1 MQEQSVST
9 KPKNIARHTT
19 SGGVRIYCIPIQ
31 SFPGHYTNVYLV
43 LADEKVV
50 LIDLGSGWGDSN
62 NELIK
67 GIEEVRRRFG
77 EKVTPGDIELLLFT
91 HGHIDHF
98 GSLSFFRTHSRARVG
113 IHELDARQIINLEET
128 ILVMARNVRL
138 FLDQVGISEST
149 RNGLMGLYKAG
160 KNFLCSET
168 VDFFLNEEEEP
179 IEGMFRIFHTP
190 GHCPGEVCIQVDDV
204 LFAGDHLLS
213 DITPH
218 QAPEAIARYT
228 GLGHYLASL
237 KKIKSAVGLSKAL
250 GGHQSVIEDPYGRIE
265 AIEAFHR
272 ERLDEV
278 LGICRERQT
287 IKEISSRLFH
297 KVSGYEVLLAL
308 EETAAH
314 VEYLYHRGRLAIDNL
329 EDFEKQINPVL
340 YYRTR

>member
-1 MQEQSVST
+1 MSSEKNKDIT
-9 KPKNIARHTT
+9 KHTT

-43 LADEKVV
+43 LTGDKVA
-50 LIDLGSGWGDSN
+50 LIDVGSGWGDSN

-77 EKVTPGDIELLLFT
+77 EKVTPGDVELLLFT

-128 ILVMARNVRL
+128 ILVIARNVRL

-149 RNGLMGLYKAG
+149 RNALMGMYTAG
-160 KNFLCSET
+160 KNFLSSET
-168 VDFFLNEEEEP
+168 VDFFLEEEEEP

-190 GHCPGEVCIQVDDV
+190 GHCPGEVCIRVDDV
-204 LFAGDHLLS
+204 LFAGDHILS

-237 KKIKSAVGLSKAL
+237 KKIKSTAGLSKAL
-250 GGHQSVIEDPYGRIE
+250 GGHQNVIEDPYGRIE
-265 AIEAFHR
+265 EIEAFHM

-278 LGICRERQT
+278 LGICRERRT
-287 IKEISSRLFH
+287 IKEISSRLFD
-297 KVSGYEVLLAL
+297 KVSGYQVILAL
-308 EETAAH
+308 EEAAAH

-329 EDFEKQINPVL
+329 EDLESQLNPVL

>member
-1 MQEQSVST
+1 MSSE
-9 KPKNIARHTT
+9 KPKDITRHTS

-31 SFPGHYTNVYLV
+31 SFPDHYTNVYLV
-43 LADEKVV
+43 LAGEKVA
-50 LIDLGSGWGDSN
+50 LIDLGSGWGESN
-62 NELIK
+62 LELLR
-67 GIEEVRRRFG
+67 GIEEVRQRFG
-77 EKVTPGDIELLLFT
+77 EKVTPRDIDLLLFT

-98 GSLSFFRTHSRARVG
+98 GSLSFFRAHTRAKVG

-128 ILVMARNVRL
+128 ILVMARNIRL
-138 FLDQVGISEST
+138 FLDTVGISDST
-149 RNGLMGLYKAG
+149 WKTLMGLYTAG
-160 KNFLCSET
+160 KNFLSSET
-168 VDFFLNEEEEP
+168 VDFFLDEEEQP
-179 IEGMFRIFHTP
+179 IEGIFRIYHTP

-237 KKIKSAVGLSKAL
+237 KKIKTVSGLNIAL
-250 GGHQSVIEDPYGRIE
+250 GGHQRVMEDPYGRIE
-265 AIEAFHR
+265 AIEAFHL

-278 LGICRERQT
+278 LGICREPQT
-287 IKEISSRLFH
+287 IKDISTRLFDR
-297 KVSGYEVLLAL
+297 VSGYQVILAL

-329 EDFEKQINPVL
+329 EDLESQVNPVL